1 MIGSLTQRPP
11 AELLFLSKK
20 HYCLPTPPMQ
30 AIEATNIILTP
41 LDHDPVSIVSVYI
54 PPSSDDNLFTIDLEY
69 FLQTSSHCVVF
80 GDFNATHSA
89 WNCNVNSNR
98 GKHLFNFANILNLH
112 IAFPDSPT
120 RFGHNSANTIDFALI
135 KNFYYPYTIKSIND
149 LYSDH
154 NPVFLN
160 FDFKLKVESSNPRA
174 ITTNWKDFRINLNN
188 NFSLFN
194 YYPNNI
200 NNTND
205 LETKITEFTEAVVA
219 THSHASQPIVNA
231 HRNYTPNH
239 INQLIKHKNNLR
251 KRYQQTL
258 NPFL

>member
-1 MIGSLTQRPP
+1 MDCRMKGSNFIGRAKSSVNGYKRALQDWVANQSKLQKSL
-11 AELLFLSKK
+11 K

-112 IAFPDSPT
+112 IAFS
-120 RFGHNSANTIDFALI
+120 
-135 KNFYYPYTIKSIND
+135 
-149 LYSDH
+149 
-154 NPVFLN
+154 
-160 FDFKLKVESSNPRA
+160 
-174 ITTNWKDFRINLNN
+174 
-188 NFSLFN
+188 
-194 YYPNNI
+194 
-200 NNTND
+200 
-205 LETKITEFTEAVVA
+205 
-219 THSHASQPIVNA
+219 
-231 HRNYTPNH
+231 
-239 INQLIKHKNNLR
+239 
-251 KRYQQTL
+251 
-258 NPFL
+258 